1 MDPALASMFGLG
13 GPAEAPAQATPAQ
26 PAGGAG
32 SDWGSFLSDP
42 RGRAALISFGLQAMT
57 GGYGNGVQQLGAAL
71 GAGAQGAGGMDKIIY
86 DRAQA
91 EKEMSQ
97 KASEGAANRAQ
108 SETNARIAADSRNE
122 VAQTRTEG
130 MLQRA
135 ALIHGPQNNQE
146 MNIYSKAAADYMKK
160 EKDNQLL
167 SKKPDEQIRAEAD
180 AWAKSVLANARDAS
194 GVRSQGGAL
203 PSDGP
208 GDIGGASS
216 TGGPQTG
223 GPTGQGGQGTPGAP
237 GNASSKPMTLDS
249 LLAEKGPGP
258 DQFRSLIQTPQGQ
271 AQLLAL
277 RPNIKPFIDEYNA
290 RWGPQQGT
298 AIGGAFDALK
308 RNWQGALGQ

>member
-13 GPAEAPAQATPAQ
+13 GAEGAPAQATPEQ
-26 PAGGAG
+26 PAGGG

-42 RGRAALISFGLQAMT
+42 RARAGLISAGLQAMV
-57 GGYGNGVQQLGAAL
+57 GGYGNGIQQLGAAL

-86 DRAQA
+86 DREQA
-91 EKEMSQ
+91 AKELAQ
-97 KASEGAANRAQ
+97 KASEGAATRAQ

-167 SKKPDEQIRAEAD
+167 SKKPDEQIRVEAD

-203 PSDGP
+203 PTGGP

-223 GPTGQGGQGTPGAP
+223 GPVGPGGQGTPAGPAK
-237 GNASSKPMTLDS
+237 ASSTPTLDTY
-249 LLAEKGPGP
+249 LNAKGVEA
-258 DQFRSLIQTPQGQ
+258 DKFRSLIQTPAGQ
-271 AQLLAL
+271 QQLLQ
-277 RPNIKPFIDEYNA
+277 IKPDLKPIIDEFNA
-290 RWGPQQGT
+290 RWGPQQGS
-298 AIGGAFDALK
+298 ALGGAFNALK
-308 RNWQGALGQ
+308 QNWNGALGQ

>member
-1 MDPALASMFGLG
+1 
-13 GPAEAPAQATPAQ
+13 
-26 PAGGAG
+26 
-32 SDWGSFLSDP
+32 
-42 RGRAALISFGLQAMT
+42 MT

-108 SETNARIAADSRNE
+108 SETNARIAADSRMD
-122 VAQTRTEG
+122 VAEKRVEG
-130 MLQRA
+130 MIQRA
-135 ALIHGPQNNQE
+135 AMIHGPQNNQE
-146 MNIYSKAAADYMKK
+146 MNIYSKAASDYMKK

-167 SKKPDEQIRAEAD
+167 SKKPDEQIKMEAD

-203 PSDGP
+203 PTGGP

-216 TGGPQTG
+216 TGGALTG
-223 GPTGQGGQGTPGAP
+223 ALPGQGGQGTPGTPAK
-237 GNASSKPMTLDS
+237 ASSTPTLDTY
-249 LLAEKGPGP
+249 LAEKGAGA

-271 AQLLAL
+271 AQLLSL
-277 RPNIKPFIDEYNA
+277 RPNLKPIIDEYNA
-290 RWGPQQGT
+290 RWGPQQGS
-298 AIGGAFDALK
+298 AVGGAFDALK